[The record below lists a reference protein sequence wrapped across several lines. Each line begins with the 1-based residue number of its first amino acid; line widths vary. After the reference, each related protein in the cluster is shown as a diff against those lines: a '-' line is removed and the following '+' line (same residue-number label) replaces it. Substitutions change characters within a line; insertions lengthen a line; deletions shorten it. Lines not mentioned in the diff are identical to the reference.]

1 MPVQE
6 NAQPQ
11 AETKQTNKER
21 LKEITDSIEKGI
33 KELFES
39 DKYKQYLTTMSRFHH
54 YSVNNQMLIYMQM
67 PNATHVAGFNK
78 WHDQF
83 GRNVMKGQRG
93 IKIIAPTPFK
103 KKIEKE
109 KLDPD
114 TKLPMLDAD
123 GKPITEEKEISIPMF
138 KPVTVFDVSQT
149 EGKPLPQLASDLH
162 GNVQNFD
169 IFMEALKRSAPV
181 PITIEPMAANMDGF
195 YNTESKDIHIR
206 KGMSEVQTVSAAVHE
221 IAHSKLH
228 DYKKNELLES
238 KDDYQEIEV
247 CGVNGLFS
255 NGRIDRSKLPE
266 GLYCY
271 DLRGTDDDP
280 GELHYLEEQVVVN
293 HAGSVIT
300 AEPIDLTE
308 AGRLDV
314 YEDMGFQGGSMTL
327 RQFYENAYPE
337 KAKKSRNTE
346 EVEAESISFAVCA
359 YYGIATGENSF
370 GYIATWSKDKELK
383 ELRSSLETINKT
395 SSELITDIDRNFAE
409 ITKERGITQT
419 ANEIENEPALSHERL
434 YAVDDKYLH
443 VQRCDTGFDYT
454 LYDKNSKQEIDG
466 GQLDSD
472 LPLIMDAAMEIC
484 KLHEL
489 GSSAS
494 LQLADIGILDD
505 LQNAEV
511 KAWENDRVQAVE
523 TTVKESE
530 TPTVP
535 TETRPETPEINM
547 DEPMPDSQLD
557 RRAMKSFGYTDEE
570 MLPLSKDRALELA
583 ERDVTVYL
591 LYGDNT
597 EAMALDDREIIEHN
611 GLFGITREDWDAI
624 KADIPPRDLE
634 KRFEQ
639 NPEDGILIYQLKDT
653 APATLWFAG
662 FDHLQDAPI
671 ADNYN
676 AIYTQPLY
684 DGGSKGEVLEQA
696 FVQFNTDR
704 PADFT
709 GHSLSVSDIVAI
721 KRGPDVT
728 YHYCDN
734 FGFKELEHF
743 KPENPLKNAEMAME
757 DDYGMID
764 GIINNGSKQQEN
776 EKSPEKKPS
785 ILEKLR
791 QPVPERTPK
800 TTAQNKRAEME
811 I

>member
-6 NAQPQ
+6 NTQPQ

-33 KELFES
+33 KELFDS
-39 DKYKQYLTTMSRFHH
+39 DKYKQYLTTMSRFHR
-54 YSVNNQMLIYMQM
+54 YSVNNQVLIYMQM

-169 IFMEALKRSAPV
+169 VFMEALKRSAPV

-195 YNTESKDIHIR
+195 FNTESKDIHIR
-206 KGMSEVQTVSAAVHE
+206 EGMSEVQTVSAAVHE

-238 KDDYQEIEV
+238 KDDYQEIEA

-280 GELHYLEEQVVVN
+280 GELRYLEEQVVVN

-314 YEDMGFQGGSMTL
+314 YEDMGFQGGSVTL

-409 ITKERGITQT
+409 ITKERSITQT
-419 ANEIENEPALSHERL
+419 ADEIENEPALSHERL
-434 YAVDDKYLH
+434 YAVDNKYLH
-443 VQRCDTGFDYT
+443 VQRSDTGFDYT

-472 LPLIMDAAMEIC
+472 LSLIMDAAMEIC

-511 KAWENDRVQAVE
+511 KAWENDRVQSVE
-523 TTVKESE
+523 TSVKEPE

-547 DEPMPDSQLD
+547 DEPMPDSQLN
-557 RRAMKSFGYTDEE
+557 RKTMESFGYTDEE
-570 MLPLSKDRALELA
+570 MLPMSKDRALELA

-597 EAMALDDREIIEHN
+597 EAMALDDREIVEHD

-639 NPEDGILIYQLKDT
+639 NPEDGILIYQLKDNV
-653 APATLWFAG
+653 PAALWFAG
-662 FDHLQDAPI
+662 FDRLQEAPN
-671 ADNYN
+671 ADYYK
-676 AIYTQPLY
+676 AVYTQPLY

-696 FVQFNTDR
+696 FEQFNTQR

-734 FGFKELEHF
+734 IGFKELEQF

-764 GIINNGSKQQEN
+764 GIINNGSKQQE
-776 EKSPEKKPS
+776 PEKKPS

>member
-1 MPVQE
+1 M
-6 NAQPQ
+6 
-11 AETKQTNKER
+11 
-21 LKEITDSIEKGI
+21 
-33 KELFES
+33 
-39 DKYKQYLTTMSRFHH
+39 
-54 YSVNNQMLIYMQM
+54 
-67 PNATHVAGFNK
+67 
-78 WHDQF
+78 
-83 GRNVMKGQRG
+83 
-93 IKIIAPTPFK
+93 
-103 KKIEKE
+103 
-109 KLDPD
+109 
-114 TKLPMLDAD
+114 
-123 GKPITEEKEISIPMF
+123 
-138 KPVTVFDVSQT
+138 
-149 EGKPLPQLASDLH
+149 
-162 GNVQNFD
+162 
-169 IFMEALKRSAPV
+169 
-181 PITIEPMAANMDGF
+181 
-195 YNTESKDIHIR
+195 
-206 KGMSEVQTVSAAVHE
+206 
-221 IAHSKLH
+221 
-228 DYKKNELLES
+228 
-238 KDDYQEIEV
+238 
-247 CGVNGLFS
+247 
-255 NGRIDRSKLPE
+255 
-266 GLYCY
+266 
-271 DLRGTDDDP
+271 
-280 GELHYLEEQVVVN
+280 
-293 HAGSVIT
+293 
-300 AEPIDLTE
+300 
-308 AGRLDV
+308 
-314 YEDMGFQGGSMTL
+314 
-327 RQFYENAYPE
+327 
-337 KAKKSRNTE
+337 
-346 EVEAESISFAVCA
+346 
-359 YYGIATGENSF
+359 
-370 GYIATWSKDKELK
+370 
-383 ELRSSLETINKT
+383 
-395 SSELITDIDRNFAE
+395 
-409 ITKERGITQT
+409 
-419 ANEIENEPALSHERL
+419 
-434 YAVDDKYLH
+434 DDKYLH

-511 KAWENDRVQAVE
+511 KAWENDRVQSVE
-523 TTVKESE
+523 TTVKEPE

-547 DEPMPDSQLD
+547 DEPMPDSQLN
-557 RRAMKSFGYTDEE
+557 RKTMESFGYTDEE
-570 MLPLSKDRALELA
+570 MLPMSKDRALELA

-597 EAMALDDREIIEHN
+597 EAMALDDREIVEHD

-624 KADIPPRDLE
+624 KADISPRNLE

-639 NPEDGILIYQLKDT
+639 NPEDGILIYQLKDN
-653 APATLWFAG
+653 APAALWFAG
-662 FDHLQDAPI
+662 FDRLQEAPN
-671 ADNYN
+671 ADYYK
-676 AIYTQPLY
+676 AVYTQPLY

-764 GIINNGSKQQEN
+764 GIINNGSKQQE
-776 EKSPEKKPS
+776 PEKKPS

>member
-6 NAQPQ
+6 NTQPQ

-33 KELFES
+33 KELFDS
-39 DKYKQYLTTMSRFHH
+39 DKYKQYLTTMSRFHR

-169 IFMEALKRSAPV
+169 VFMEALKRSAPV

-195 YNTESKDIHIR
+195 FNTESKDIHIR
-206 KGMSEVQTVSAAVHE
+206 EGMSEVQTVSAAVHE

-238 KDDYQEIEV
+238 KDDYQEIEA

-280 GELHYLEEQVVVN
+280 GELRYLEEQVVVN

-314 YEDMGFQGGSMTL
+314 YEDMGFQGGSVTL

-409 ITKERGITQT
+409 ITKERSITQT
-419 ANEIENEPALSHERL
+419 ADEIENEPALSHERL
-434 YAVDDKYLH
+434 YAVDNKYLH
-443 VQRCDTGFDYT
+443 VQRSDTGFDYT

-472 LPLIMDAAMEIC
+472 LSLIMDAAMEIC

-511 KAWENDRVQAVE
+511 KAWENDRVQSVE
-523 TTVKESE
+523 TSVKEPE

-547 DEPMPDSQLD
+547 DEPMPDSQLN
-557 RRAMKSFGYTDEE
+557 RKTMESFGYTDEE
-570 MLPLSKDRALELA
+570 MLPMSKDRALELA

-597 EAMALDDREIIEHN
+597 EAMALDDREIVEHD

-639 NPEDGILIYQLKDT
+639 NPEDGILIYQLKDNV
-653 APATLWFAG
+653 PAALWFAG
-662 FDHLQDAPI
+662 FDRLQEAPN
-671 ADNYN
+671 ADYYK
-676 AIYTQPLY
+676 AVYTQPLY

-696 FVQFNTDR
+696 FEQFNTQR

-734 FGFKELEHF
+734 IGFKELEQF

-764 GIINNGSKQQEN
+764 GIINNGSKQQE
-776 EKSPEKKPS
+776 PEKKPS

>member
-33 KELFES
+33 KELFDS
-39 DKYKQYLTTMSRFHH
+39 DKYKQYLTTMSRFHR

-83 GRNVMKGQRG
+83 GRNVLKGQRG

-114 TKLPMLDAD
+114 TKLPVLDAD

-169 IFMEALKRSAPV
+169 VFMEALKRSAPV

-206 KGMSEVQTVSAAVHE
+206 EGMSEVQTVSAAVHE

-271 DLRGTDDDP
+271 DLRGTDNDP

-314 YEDMGFQGGSMTL
+314 YDDMGFQGGSMTL

-370 GYIATWSKDKELK
+370 GYIATWSKGKELK

-409 ITKERGITQT
+409 IMKERGITQ
-419 ANEIENEPALSHERL
+419 EKEPAEQEPATAVERL
-434 YAVDDKYLH
+434 YTVDDKYLH
-443 VQRCDTGFDYT
+443 VQRSDDGFDYT
-454 LYDKNSKQEIDG
+454 LYDKTSKQEIDG

-489 GSSAS
+489 GSYAS

-511 KAWENDRVQAVE
+511 KAWENDHVQSVE
-523 TTVKESE
+523 TTVKEPEAAPIPAESQ
-530 TPTVP
+530 
-535 TETRPETPEINM
+535 PETPEINM
-547 DEPMPDSQLD
+547 DEPMPDPQVN
-557 RRAMKSFGYTDEE
+557 RKAMEGFGYTDEE

-624 KADIPPRDLE
+624 KADTPPRDLE

-639 NPEDGILIYQLKDT
+639 NPEDSILIYQLKDT
-653 APATLWFAG
+653 EPAALWFTG
-662 FDHLQDAPI
+662 FDRLQDAPI

-721 KRGPDVT
+721 KRRPDVT

-764 GIINNGSKQQEN
+764 GIINNGSKQQE
-776 EKSPEKKPS
+776 PEKKPS

>member
-33 KELFES
+33 KELFDS
-39 DKYKQYLTTMSRFHH
+39 DKYKQYLTTMSRFHR

-83 GRNVMKGQRG
+83 GRNVLKGQRG

-114 TKLPMLDAD
+114 TKLPVLDAD

-169 IFMEALKRSAPV
+169 VFMEALKRSAPV

-206 KGMSEVQTVSAAVHE
+206 EGMSEVQTVSAAVHE

-271 DLRGTDDDP
+271 DLRGTDNDP

-314 YEDMGFQGGSMTL
+314 YDDMGFQGGSMTL

-370 GYIATWSKDKELK
+370 GYIATWSKGKELK

-409 ITKERGITQT
+409 IMKERGITQ
-419 ANEIENEPALSHERL
+419 EKEPAEQEPATAVERL
-434 YAVDDKYLH
+434 
-443 VQRCDTGFDYT
+443 
-454 LYDKNSKQEIDG
+454 
-466 GQLDSD
+466 
-472 LPLIMDAAMEIC
+472 
-484 KLHEL
+484 
-489 GSSAS
+489 
-494 LQLADIGILDD
+494 
-505 LQNAEV
+505 
-511 KAWENDRVQAVE
+511 
-523 TTVKESE
+523 
-530 TPTVP
+530 
-535 TETRPETPEINM
+535 
-547 DEPMPDSQLD
+547 
-557 RRAMKSFGYTDEE
+557 
-570 MLPLSKDRALELA
+570 
-583 ERDVTVYL
+583 
-591 LYGDNT
+591 
-597 EAMALDDREIIEHN
+597 
-611 GLFGITREDWDAI
+611 
-624 KADIPPRDLE
+624 
-634 KRFEQ
+634 
-639 NPEDGILIYQLKDT
+639 
-653 APATLWFAG
+653 
-662 FDHLQDAPI
+662 
-671 ADNYN
+671 
-676 AIYTQPLY
+676 
-684 DGGSKGEVLEQA
+684 
-696 FVQFNTDR
+696 
-704 PADFT
+704 
-709 GHSLSVSDIVAI
+709 
-721 KRGPDVT
+721 
-728 YHYCDN
+728 
-734 FGFKELEHF
+734 
-743 KPENPLKNAEMAME
+743 
-757 DDYGMID
+757 
-764 GIINNGSKQQEN
+764 
-776 EKSPEKKPS
+776 
-785 ILEKLR
+785 
-791 QPVPERTPK
+791 
-800 TTAQNKRAEME
+800 
-811 I
+811 